1 MIKKKETNILKFF
14 GGGYDTLSLFV
25 PLILFAITKL
35 LWNFEVKTN
44 GAKRSFSQKIEIFE
58 YLRMYFL
65 QDDKTYRQ
73 SVVNAAKDAF
83 FEYTVNFAGFKVS
96 YFQLLILFAF
106 VLIFIYVNICKFG
119 EVKKKLSNI
128 TNVIIPI
135 VQVIIYALFIGA
147 VYVYRFTEYEASMLA
162 SYSRYMNISF
172 AVLWI
177 VVLLGIIKFAAIS
190 KIQRIVVI
198 CLVCS
203 CMITAPLE
211 NVGRFINRDI
221 VKEAQ
226 KVRAEFVPLAKEIEK
241 ICNGNDKIYFLSRG
255 DSGLHYWITKFNARP
270 NYVIDPFGGWSLGK
284 ATYDKDVWYRDIS
297 PEDWIEQLIEE
308 EYDYVAVYRVGDDFS
323 ENYGDVF
330 GNIKELS
337 DNSLFKVDRDNR
349 ILERCR

>member
-1 MIKKKETNILKFF
+1 M
-14 GGGYDTLSLFV
+14 
-25 PLILFAITKL
+25 ILFAITKL

-135 VQVIIYALFIGA
+135 VQVIIYTLFIGA

-177 VVLLGIIKFAAIS
+177 VVVATTL
-190 KIQRIVVI
+190 
-198 CLVCS
+198 
-203 CMITAPLE
+203 M
-211 NVGRFINRDI
+211 
-221 VKEAQ
+221 
-226 KVRAEFVPLAKEIEK
+226 
-241 ICNGNDKIYFLSRG
+241 
-255 DSGLHYWITKFNARP
+255 WNA
-270 NYVIDPFGGWSLGK
+270 
-284 ATYDKDVWYRDIS
+284 
-297 PEDWIEQLIEE
+297 
-308 EYDYVAVYRVGDDFS
+308 
-323 ENYGDVF
+323 
-330 GNIKELS
+330 
-337 DNSLFKVDRDNR
+337 
-349 ILERCR
+349 